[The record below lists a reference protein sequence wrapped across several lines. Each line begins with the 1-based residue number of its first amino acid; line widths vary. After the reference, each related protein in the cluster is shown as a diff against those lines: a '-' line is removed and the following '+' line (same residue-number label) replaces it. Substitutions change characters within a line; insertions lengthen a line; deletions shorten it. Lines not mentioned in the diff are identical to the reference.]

1 MTVGDRTI
9 DEVAAALR
17 LGRRTLDGWLAAD
30 LLRAPDDRRFQF
42 HTRRGRKRIW
52 SESAF
57 QLLKAAIERE
67 SAPGG
72 VLAGRNQS
80 NGMVTGMPSAP
91 FVSTAARSALDE
103 VLAWPSRPQPRTKPR
118 RQSMRLSTRSRRAS
132 PARSGVVT
140 PYRSRRK

>member
-52 SESAF
+52 TESAF
-57 QLLKAAIERE
+57 QLLKASIERE
-67 SAPGG
+67 SVPGG
-72 VLAGRNQS
+72 VRSVRIRRSLGLAVATATEDEVQTAVDALVDETKSR
-80 NGMVTGMPSAP
+80 VTGRIGRGDA
-91 FVSTAARSALDE
+91 VSIAT
-103 VLAWPSRPQPRTKPR
+103 
-118 RQSMRLSTRSRRAS
+118 
-132 PARSGVVT
+132 
-140 PYRSRRK
+140 